1 MDRSTSAGN
10 PRFFACT
17 GPHPLRTVAEAAGCS
32 IPAADPPLGDPPLCG
47 PLLGS
52 ELAPAGD
59 LLLTGMAALETAG
72 PSEISFVGHRRHATA
87 LARTCAGA
95 VLVSAVMRDQV
106 PAGSVALITADPP
119 AAWAQVAKLFHP
131 APTVRPGIHRSA
143 VVADGAVVDATANVC
158 AQAVIDAHAEIGARC
173 MIGPGAVIGEGV
185 VLGPDCRIGAHVS
198 ISHAILGARVTVF
211 PGARIGQEGF
221 GFTISPNGFETVPQL
236 GLVILEDDVEVG
248 ANTTIDR
255 GSLRD
260 TVVGAGTRLDNLV
273 QVAHN
278 VRIGRHCA
286 VAALVGISGSAEI
299 GDFVV
304 VGGQAGVAD
313 HVRVGTRAR
322 VGAQSGVMSDLDPG
336 VVVVG
341 SPARPV
347 REVFREIATL
357 KRLARP
363 NQA

>member
-1 MDRSTSAGN
+1 MDRPTTAGN
-10 PRFFACT
+10 PRFFSST
-17 GPHPLRTVAEAAGCS
+17 GPHSLAVVAQAAGCNF
-32 IPAADPPLGDPPLCG
+32 PPR
-47 PLLGS
+47 
-52 ELAPAGD
+52 D
-59 LLLTGMAALETAG
+59 LLLTGLASLETAG
-72 PSEISFVGHRRHATA
+72 PHEVSFVGHRRHAAA
-87 LARTCAGA
+87 LTQTCAGA
-95 VLVSAVMRDQV
+95 VLVRPEMQDGV
-106 PAGSVALITADPP
+106 PAASVALVTADPP
-119 AAWAQVAKLFHP
+119 AGWASIALLFHP
-131 APTVRPGIHRSA
+131 VPAVAAGIHASA
-143 VVADGAVVDATANVC
+143 VIAPSAVVDATAEIGPH
-158 AQAVIDAHAEIGARC
+158 AVIEAHAEIGPRC
-173 MIGPGAVIGEGV
+173 LIGPGAMIGAGV

-198 ISHAILGARVTVF
+198 ISHAILGARVTIF

-221 GFTISPNGFETVPQL
+221 GFTISPQGFRTVPQL
-236 GLVILEDDVEVG
+236 GSVILEDDVEVG

-260 TVVGAGTRLDNLV
+260 TVIGAGTRLDNLV

-278 VRIGRHCA
+278 VHIGRYCA

-304 VGGQAGVAD
+304 VGGQAGLAD
-313 HVRVGTRAR
+313 HVRVGTKAQI
-322 VGAQSGVMSDLDPG
+322 GAQSGVMSDLETG
-336 VVVVG
+336 AVVVG